1 MRCGALWRQR
11 PTSNGCGLLWR
22 SRHGRSLRSTS
33 GIAVTRVRNSCGPIC
48 RRSTG
53 SRRRFI
59 RINMPSTPGSFRRR
73 NTKPLRSTP
82 AKRIIS
88 SASITLCG
96 SASPASSVTL
106 WPSLKTWR
114 TTSVL
119 SNTSFAITTSPGLQ
133 HYLYNTTLSRRN
145 ATVIPRQQVER
156 ASQGPVDLIVDST
169 GLKVCGQGEWHT
181 QKHGQKKCKRWKKL
195 RIGVDAQGQIVASTV
210 TDSHEQDPSKVPELL
225 SQVDRVIDRFIGDG
239 IYDQEPVYAAVMNH
253 SPGASVI
260 IPPRKDA
267 VLSRQV
273 ATAPTQRDYH
283 LLAIERASRFDWKRA
298 SGYYDQAYAENVF
311 SRFKRTFGDRL
322 RAKRDASQ
330 EREASLAC
338 ALRNR
343 MRALGRPQSYLVSGK
358 RSSRNHF
365 TCCL

>member
-1 MRCGALWRQR
+1 MVKSMTEPHKR
-11 PTSNGCGLLWR
+11 PH
-22 SRHGRSLRSTS
+22 RHPKYKT
-33 GIAVTRVRNSCGPIC
+33 AYHVRNWREYDKALRDRGDITLWISQGAIDAWTPPQ
-48 RRSTG
+48 TG
-53 SRRRFI
+53 KRGAQPLYSDVAIETALTLRLL
-59 RINMPSTPGSFRRR
+59 FRL
-73 NTKPLRSTP
+73 PLRQTEGFLH
-82 AKRIIS
+82 
-88 SASITLCG
+88 SILTLMDL
-96 SASPASSVTL
+96 TL
-106 WPSLKTWR
+106 PC
-114 TTSVL
+114 
-119 SNTSFAITTSPGLQ
+119 PD
-133 HYLYNTTLSRRN
+133 HTTLSRRN
-145 ATVIPRQQVER
+145 ATVVIRQQVER
-156 ASQGPVDLIVDST
+156 VSQGPVDLIVDST
-169 GLKVCGQGEWHT
+169 GLKVCGQGEWHA

-195 RIGVDAQGQIVASTV
+195 HIGVDAQGQIVASTV
-210 TDSHEQDPSKVPELL
+210 TDSHEQDPSQVPELL

-273 ATAPTQRDYH
+273 ATAPTQRDHH

-338 ALRNR
+338 ALLNR
-343 MRALGRPQSYLVSGK
+343 MRALGRPQSYLVS
-358 RSSRNHF
+358 
-365 TCCL
+365 